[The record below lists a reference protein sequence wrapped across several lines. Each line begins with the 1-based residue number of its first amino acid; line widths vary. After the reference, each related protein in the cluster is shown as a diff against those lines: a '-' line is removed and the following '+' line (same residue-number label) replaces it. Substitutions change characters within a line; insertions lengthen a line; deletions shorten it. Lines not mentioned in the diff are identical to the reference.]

1 MTHLLILFFATF
13 SAAFMATVPP
23 GLLNMNAAKTSV
35 EKGKSNGII
44 FSLGVSSMIMIQAYI
59 SVLISKFLHK
69 NPEVIEIL
77 LKIALGV
84 FALLAIYFFIAARKD
99 GSKKGKPINISKKN
113 SFFKGMLLAAVNL
126 LTIPYYSGLNIMW
139 NASGWIK
146 FEVWDVVTFVLAAGF
161 GTFSVL
167 YMYTIYFNK
176 LENKTGRFSKN
187 SNYILSVL
195 MVILLVITILR
206 IFNPSLRV

>member
-35 EKGKSNGII
+35 EKDKLNGII
-44 FSLGVSSMIMIQAYI
+44 FSLGVSTMIMLQAT
-59 SVLISKFLHK
+59 VAVFISKFLDR
-69 NPEVIEIL
+69 NPDVVAVL
-77 LKIALGV
+77 LKIAVFV
-84 FALLAIYFFIAARKD
+84 FAALAVYFFVLAKRD
-99 GSKKGKPINISKKN
+99 KKKKIKAIKISKRN
-113 SFFKGMLLAAVNL
+113 SYFKGMFLAGVNL

-146 FEVWDVVTFVLAAGF
+146 FMVWDIVIFVLAAGL

-167 YMYTIYFNK
+167 YLYVFYFNK
-176 LENKTGRFSKN
+176 LEHKTNKFGKN
-187 SNYILSVL
+187 ANYILSGL
-195 MVILLVITILR
+195 MFLLLIITVI
-206 IFNPSLRV
+206 RVYNR

>member
-1 MTHLLILFFATF
+1 MEHLLILFFATF

-35 EKGKSNGII
+35 DKGKLNGII
-44 FSLGVSSMIMIQAYI
+44 FSLGVSTMIMLQAVVAVYI
-59 SVLISKFLHK
+59 SKYLHR
-69 NPEVIEIL
+69 NPSVVEVL
-77 LKIALGV
+77 LKIAVLV
-84 FALLAIYFFIAARKD
+84 FAILAIYFFMTAK
-99 GSKKGKPINISKKN
+99 GNKKKAVKAVNISKRN
-113 SFFKGMLLAAVNL
+113 SFFKGMLLAGLNL

-146 FEVWDVVTFVLAAGF
+146 FQIWDIVVFVLAAGC

-176 LENKTGRFSKN
+176 LENKTNRFSRN
-187 SNYILSVL
+187 ANYILSALMLVL
-195 MVILLVITILR
+195 LTIALYR
-206 IFNPSLRV
+206 IFD

>member
-1 MTHLLILFFATF
+1 MQHLLILFFATF

-35 EKGKSNGII
+35 EKGKLNGII
-44 FSLGVSSMIMIQAYI
+44 FSLGVSLTITAQAYI
-59 SVLISKFLHK
+59 AVLISKFLHR
-69 NPEVIEIL
+69 NPEVIDVL
-77 LKIALGV
+77 LKIALVV
-84 FALLAIYFFIAARKD
+84 FVFLALFFFIAARR
-99 GSKKGKPINISKKN
+99 KKKKKRELVRVSKKN
-113 SFFKGMLLAAVNL
+113 SFFKGVLLASLNL

-146 FEVWDVVTFVLAAGF
+146 FEVWDIVTFILAAGF

-176 LENKTGRFSKN
+176 LENKTNRFSKN
-187 SNYILSVL
+187 SNYILSAL
-195 MVILLVITILR
+195 MVVLLIITIFR
-206 IFNPSLRV
+206 IFNQ